1 MKKNI
6 NIGIIGV
13 GKISD
18 LHIQG
23 YKNMENVEVAGIAD
37 INQKTL
43 KQKARFWEVKKTTLD
58 YRDLL
63 EDKKIDVIDILT
75 PHNLHS
81 KIFIEA
87 LKSGKHVSVQKPM
100 AISDKECQA
109 MIDESIKSDKKSRVF
124 DNFLY
129 YPPYIK
135 AKDLIKDGAIGEIKS
150 VRLKSILGYSTDR
163 QSKVNNWRFNEKI
176 NGGGKVLFDYG
187 YHIFSVAYDLMGD
200 IVKISSFVENTE
212 MSDGSFLDC
221 PGIIMWNYEN
231 QNHGSWDIVRAH
243 KIKINSDYFNED
255 EWFEIT
261 GTEGFIWINRCSGKI
276 LDGPPLI
283 CFSKG
288 EINEITFP
296 KEELDWGS
304 SFNIG
309 MKNFVDSIGEDF
321 NSKLSPSGGMKIF
334 NYCKAAR
341 LSSDQQKPVSLIK

>member
-1 MKKNI
+1 M
-6 NIGIIGV
+6 
-13 GKISD
+13 
-18 LHIQG
+18 
-23 YKNMENVEVAGIAD
+23 
-37 INQKTL
+37 
-43 KQKARFWEVKKTTLD
+43 
-58 YRDLL
+58 
-63 EDKKIDVIDILT
+63 
-75 PHNLHS
+75 
-81 KIFIEA
+81 IE
-87 LKSGKHVSVQKPM
+87 KPM
-100 AISDKECQA
+100 TTNSRDAEILYSLAKEKNKQ
-109 MIDESIKSDKKSRVF
+109 ILVPNGF
-124 DNFLY
+124 NFTY
-129 YPPYIK
+129 FMPK
-135 AKDLIKDGAIGEIKS
+135 AEKYIKDGVIGEIKS
-150 VRLKSILGYSTDR
+150 VRLKSILGYSTDS
-163 QSKVNNWRFNEKI
+163 QNNVNNWRFDEKI

-288 EINEITFP
+288 EINEINFTN
-296 KEELDWGS
+296 EELDWGS

-309 MKNFVDSIGEDF
+309 MKNFVD
-321 NSKLSPSGGMKIF
+321 
-334 NYCKAAR
+334 
-341 LSSDQQKPVSLIK
+341 